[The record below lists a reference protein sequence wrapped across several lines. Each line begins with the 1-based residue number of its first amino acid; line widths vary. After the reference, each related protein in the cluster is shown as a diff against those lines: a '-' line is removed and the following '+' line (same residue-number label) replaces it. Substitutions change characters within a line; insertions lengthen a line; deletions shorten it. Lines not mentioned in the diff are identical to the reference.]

1 MTTSTSRSSA
11 SARIGLLAALL
22 LVGGAARVQAQEAPA
37 APAAAATATAN
48 PAAKP
53 AAQRPLR
60 ELVESAGQHFD
71 KGEFDEAIREYYAAY
86 ERKKI
91 PQLIFNIA
99 QAHRRAGQHQEAL
112 SAFER
117 FLKEDPKSPLAP
129 EAEANAT
136 AMRAKIDAEKA
147 TAERAA
153 AERLA
158 EQRAAEAEALAKAR
172 EAERKKAEATL
183 LLLTQQKKTPV
194 YKKAWFWVVIG
205 GVVAAGV
212 ATGVAVALTRPQDP
226 ANDLGVRMV
235 EF

>member
-1 MTTSTSRSSA
+1 MSRPRLGA
-11 SARIGLLAALL
+11 CLAVVAL
-22 LVGGAARVQAQEAPA
+22 VAFVSPRAQAQTQAPGTAAPGSA
-37 APAAAATATAN
+37 APASGSA

-53 AAQRPLR
+53 PGQKSLR

-71 KGEFDEAIREYYAAY
+71 KGEFDEAVKDYYAAY

-99 QAHRRAGQHQEAL
+99 QAHRKAGQNQEAL
-112 SAFER
+112 IAFER

-129 EAEANAT
+129 EAEANAA
-136 AMRAKIDAEKA
+136 AMRARLEAEKA

-153 AERLA
+153 AEKLA
-158 EQRAAEAEALAKAR
+158 QQRAAEAEALAKAR
-172 EAERKKAEATL
+172 EAEHKKAEAAL

-194 YKKAWFWVVIG
+194 YKKPWFWVVIG

-212 ATGVAVALTRPQDP
+212 ATGVAVAVTRPQDP
-226 ANDLGVRMV
+226 SSDLGVRTV